1 MRPTDKAGIFGFPAR
16 LTAQDFRSEQPHN
29 RLPCLLARACTCPS
43 YLIVLLH
50 TQMCNFFIGHFEDG
64 HRHGCGSLH
73 LATGGC
79 FQGHWHKGLKHGPGT
94 YISEEGV
101 QMAYCFE
108 HDRLKGGPSRDLLPQ
123 VRSTKRERERERER
137 DPLLACDV
145 MSVCALACFSPSL
158 LLSCS
163 RWTTTPTCCGT
174 SPTPT
179 KPSSSSNAFFSATT
193 ALSKPS
199 MRGTARWRAA
209 GSWAHHSSCGTE
221 REENRW

>member
-137 DPLLACDV
+137 ETPCLPVTSCPCAPLLASARVFFFRVQDGRRRRPAV
-145 MSVCALACFSPSL
+145 GRAQHQPSQA
-158 LLSCS
+158 
-163 RWTTTPTCCGT
+163 RARM
-174 SPTPT
+174 
-179 KPSSSSNAFFSATT
+179 PSSPPQQRSQSP
-193 ALSKPS
+193 L
-199 MRGTARWRAA
+199 
-209 GSWAHHSSCGTE
+209 
-221 REENRW
+221 